1 MNTKIKIKRG
11 FYDQIGSNK
20 FILLGGDGPEYVVD
34 IRGEN
39 RYFIK
44 PEKCEWG
51 KVNVHSVEVHPSD
64 ITYMEAYP
72 SE

>member
-11 FYDQIGSNK
+11 FYDQIGGTGY
-20 FILLGGDGPEYVVD
+20 ILLGGDGTEYAAD
-34 IRGEN
+34 MRGEN

-44 PEKCEWG
+44 PEKCARG

-64 ITYMEAYP
+64 ITFIEVYP
-72 SE
+72 SV